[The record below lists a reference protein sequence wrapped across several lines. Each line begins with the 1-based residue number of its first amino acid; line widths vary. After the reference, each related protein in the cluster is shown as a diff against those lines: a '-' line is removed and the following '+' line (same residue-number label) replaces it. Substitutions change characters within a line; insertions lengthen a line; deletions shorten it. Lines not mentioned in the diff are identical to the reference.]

1 MLNTISYIYNNITCN
16 KNMYKI
22 MKLNYTST
30 ITVNDNYTIK
40 KNKIDDSIQLFY
52 NNDIYNDCYIVN
64 KIFFNKL
71 YYYDDYNKFVNIE
84 IESIKLVDTKK
95 KNQEELENDELII
108 YNKNSNEY
116 NMVNNDNIL
125 YYIMYY
131 NDNIIYKND
140 NYVEKFIMKN
150 KIEDCYNNMLCD
162 ILFLLS
168 FYGNDFTLLIEC
180 MNIDCIQSFITLFI
194 IYIRSFIEHNQNKK
208 KIEYLTVDNSCFFSK
223 IDENNENDNNDFFKI
238 ILKYFSKYEELYINS
253 LIPDIIEQNDIEN
266 LYKKLRNYNLNKY
279 KYIYIKSIKEG
290 SLYKKF
296 NKFYNC
302 YYNFYNIFK
311 EEFIKQEN
319 DIITYINTDNF
330 KVNNPKCNN
339 IIKE

>member
-1 MLNTISYIYNNITCN
+1 
-16 KNMYKI
+16 

-253 LIPDIIEQNDIEN
+253 LIPDIIEENDIEN

-319 DIITYINTDNF
+319 DIITYINTFDF
-330 KVNNPKCNN
+330 KVDNPKCNN
-339 IIKE
+339 IRKK